1 MSTKRNNMKR
11 LYFPAA
17 LILIASLVI
26 FSCTKEPEN
35 NDPPT
40 MAFKT
45 GVHASTG
52 MTYVSADT
60 TFTVGD
66 DFIIGITAHS
76 NSEKN
81 LKKLIIE
88 RKFET
93 SPVKWDTT
101 FSNSTFTFDKIF
113 KASSQVGNED
123 WTFTLSDVNENSSDI
138 SLRITT
144 LELLSDIDYYQ
155 GLEFGP
161 YGMDNLNFFA
171 ADSGKVFSLTEI
183 DTNATFIDWV
193 FFDSNSLQ
201 ISIMSPDD
209 DGVLVP
215 YPTISSDWNHRSA
228 TRFKETIIS
237 ATDFDAINTS
247 SQIFIYANGAN
258 LTRLVEAEITG
269 GMHVGN
275 VFAFIAESGKMGL
288 MKVVALNNQDPSIS
302 TITLD
307 VKIQQ

>member
-1 MSTKRNNMKR
+1 MKHIH
-11 LYFPAA
+11 FHTA
-17 LILIASLVI
+17 LILFVSLIV
-26 FSCTKEPEN
+26 FSCNKEAEN

-40 MAFKT
+40 IAFKT
-45 GVHASTG
+45 GIHTSTG
-52 MTYVSADT
+52 MKYINGDT
-60 TFTVGD
+60 TVTIND
-66 DFIIGITAHS
+66 NFIIGITAHS

-81 LKKLIIE
+81 LKKLVIE

-101 FSNSTFTFDKIF
+101 FSNLSFTFDKIF

-123 WTFTLSDVNENSSDI
+123 WTFTLSDVNDNSSNI

-144 LELLSDIDYYQ
+144 LELLSDIEYYE

-161 YGMDNLNFFA
+161 YGQNNPNFFA
-171 ADSGKVFSLTEI
+171 SNNGMAYSLTEI
-183 DTNATFIDWV
+183 DTNATYIDWV

-209 DGVLVP
+209 NGVLIP
-215 YPTISSDWNHRSA
+215 YPTIESHWNHRSA
-228 TRFKETIIS
+228 TRFKETVIS
-237 ATDFDAINTS
+237 ASDFDAINTS
-247 SQIFIYANGAN
+247 SQIFILANGAN

-269 GMHVGN
+269 GMHVGS

-288 MKVVALNNQDPSIS
+288 MKIVALDNQVDPSLS
-302 TITLD
+302 TISFD
-307 VKIQQ
+307 IKIQQ

>member
-1 MSTKRNNMKR
+1 MKN
-11 LYFPAA
+11 LYFPT
-17 LILIASLVI
+17 ILIFIAGLII
-26 FSCTKEPEN
+26 FSCTKEAEN

-45 GVHASTG
+45 GIHASTG

-60 TFTVGD
+60 TLTVGD

-81 LKKLIIE
+81 LKKLVVE

-93 SPVKWDTT
+93 SPIKWDTT
-101 FSNSTFTFDKIF
+101 FSNSTFTFDKVF

-123 WTFTLSDVNENSSDI
+123 WTFTLSDVNDNSSNI
-138 SLRITT
+138 GLRITT

-155 GLEFGP
+155 NVEFGP
-161 YGMDNLNFFA
+161 YGADNPNFFVTNN
-171 ADSGKVFSLTEI
+171 GMTYSLTEI
-183 DTNATFIDWV
+183 DTNSTFIDWV

-209 DGVLVP
+209 DDVLSQ
-215 YPTISSDWNHRSA
+215 YPTIGSDWNHRCA

-269 GMHVGN
+269 GIHVGN

-288 MKVVALNNQDPSIS
+288 MKVVALNNQDPSVS